1 MKRFVPVL
9 VALMVL
15 TLMPW
20 GESYCDMHPQ
30 SYYDL
35 FRPGGDDHPWGGE
48 QYIEPENGMT
58 SVPAPNTP
66 ITGILIIDLTLEI
79 YFEYSFPG
87 DYDGSTTTDFYDKGL
102 PGVDPE
108 TGIESSY
115 QPATIERGIAR

>member
-9 VALMVL
+9 VTLVVL

-20 GESYCDMHPQ
+20 GASYCEVHPQ

-48 QYIEPENGMT
+48 QYVEPEISMT
-58 SVPAPNTP
+58 SAPAPTTP
-66 ITGILIIDLTLEI
+66 ITGILFIDLALEI

-87 DYDGSTTTDFYDKGL
+87 DDGSTTTTFYDKGL

-108 TGIESSY
+108 AGIEGSY
-115 QPATIERGIAR
+115 HSATFERGTAR